1 MMWTWIW
8 YLILPIV
15 LLLLIEEISQ
25 FIWRH
30 YLKNP
35 EEDHETMFIRI
46 RNSMKGTLKKYRK
59 DPSH

>member
-1 MMWTWIW
+1 MMWTWGW

-25 FIWRH
+25 FIWRR
-30 YLKNP
+30 YLKNT
-35 EEDHETMFIRI
+35 EEDHESRFIRI